1 MGGEFSPSIELLP
14 MNEHDIDEVVRIEYQ
29 QYAYPWSRA
38 NFADSIVSGYSC
50 WVCRIGGELIG
61 YFVLML
67 AVDDAHLLNI
77 CVMPKR
83 QGLGFGARLLR
94 HAMMTSRRNGA
105 STLLLEVRPSNQRAL
120 ELYRHYGF
128 QQIGLRRGYYPAD
141 GGREDALVMAQSLA
155 EVMA

>member
-1 MGGEFSPSIELLP
+1 MGGEFSPPIELLP
-14 MNEHDIDEVVRIEYQ
+14 MNEHDIDEVLRIEYQ

-38 NFADSIVSGYSC
+38 NFTDSIVSGYSC
-50 WVCRIGGELIG
+50 WVCRIGGELVG
-61 YFVLML
+61 YFIVVL

-77 CVMPKR
+77 CVSPKR

-94 HAMMTSRRNGA
+94 HAATTARQNGA
-105 STLLLEVRPSNQRAL
+105 TTLLLEVRPSNQRAL

-155 EVMA
+155 EVTA